1 MCLEFS
7 TLCLCGIFGRVRK
20 MVVGSALSC
29 TAVRCAWNNFCSAVT
44 WRVISTIIVLGNFQ
58 PKCCPAIW
66 GSTINQPYRI
76 MRQIEMRRVKRGEF
90 FRLAN
95 SESAPVWVR
104 DEYNRSSKK
113 FEAYKYDNVNYW
125 SEFKGSRLVY
135 VDFVF

>member
-1 MCLEFS
+1 M
-7 TLCLCGIFGRVRK
+7 
-20 MVVGSALSC
+20 
-29 TAVRCAWNNFCSAVT
+29 
-44 WRVISTIIVLGNFQ
+44 
-58 PKCCPAIW
+58 W

-125 SEFKGSRLVY
+125 GEFKGSRLVY

>member
-1 MCLEFS
+1 
-7 TLCLCGIFGRVRK
+7 
-20 MVVGSALSC
+20 
-29 TAVRCAWNNFCSAVT
+29 
-44 WRVISTIIVLGNFQ
+44 
-58 PKCCPAIW
+58 
-66 GSTINQPYRI
+66 
-76 MRQIEMRRVKRGEF
+76 MRQTEMRRVNRGEF

-104 DEYNRSSKK
+104 DDYNRSSKK

>member
-1 MCLEFS
+1 
-7 TLCLCGIFGRVRK
+7 
-20 MVVGSALSC
+20 
-29 TAVRCAWNNFCSAVT
+29 
-44 WRVISTIIVLGNFQ
+44 
-58 PKCCPAIW
+58 
-66 GSTINQPYRI
+66 
-76 MRQIEMRRVKRGEF
+76 MRQIEMRRVKRDDF

-113 FEAYKYDNVNYW
+113 IEAYKYDNVNYW

>member
-1 MCLEFS
+1 M
-7 TLCLCGIFGRVRK
+7 
-20 MVVGSALSC
+20 
-29 TAVRCAWNNFCSAVT
+29 
-44 WRVISTIIVLGNFQ
+44 
-58 PKCCPAIW
+58 W

-76 MRQIEMRRVKRGEF
+76 MRQIEMRRVK
-90 FRLAN
+90 
-95 SESAPVWVR
+95 R